1 MVLPKMLYEVLPALY
16 VATAAATLTLNET
29 LIRYLPVALLILVA
43 VLVTYKR
50 YDYRS
55 HSSAI
60 KSRDR
65 VQKRRQSNLKKSIAR
80 SGGG

>member
-16 VATAAATLTLNET
+16 VATAATLTLNET
-29 LIRYLPVALLILVA
+29 LIRYLPVVLLVLVA

-55 HSSAI
+55 HSSTL

-65 VQKRRQSNLKKSIAR
+65 IQKRRQSNLKKSIAR